1 MPCNLELGQT
11 LGLEVVFDHLEV
23 VAVAADPAAAAAAA
37 AAAALCARAADAF
50 RHTLLAL
57 G

>member
-11 LGLEVVFDHLEV
+11 LGLEVVLDYLEV
-23 VAVAADPAAAAAAA
+23 VAVAADPAAAAP
-37 AAAALCARAADAF
+37 AAALRLRTADAF
-50 RHTLLAL
+50 RHGLLAL

>member
-23 VAVAADPAAAAAAA
+23 VAVAADPAAAAAA
-37 AAAALCARAADAF
+37 LCARAADAF